1 MSRFG
6 SGHDAAFFFHAPQSA
21 RGAAAG
27 GAGSAVRAGGAQRL
41 SFGLFA
47 AGAAGGAGHGRAA
60 ASERG
65 AGGAC
70 RSFAGAHWGGVSD
83 QLHGG
88 HCAGGGGGA
97 VPAGG
102 RPDGRAAGA
111 DAAAGVVAGH
121 RQCHANQHHR
131 AGFVFSG
138 VSECA
143 GRLSLRDGARRRAG
157 AQPGFAALGVCGLHC
172 GAGGRAFAGDGSA
185 PGFWL
190 QLAGA
195 DCGGADCGGQRAGL
209 SDS

>member
-1 MSRFG
+1 MPFLIRCASWLFAAWPWTGSGKCPSRACRVLMSRFG

-41 SFGLFA
+41 GFGLFA

-88 HCAGGGGGA
+88 HCAGGGGSA

-102 RPDGRAAGA
+102 RPDGRAAGAAAHDSAAGA

-131 AGFVFSG
+131 AGFVFFR
-138 VSECA
+138 C
-143 GRLSLRDGARRRAG
+143 
-157 AQPGFAALGVCGLHC
+157 F
-172 GAGGRAFAGDGSA
+172 
-185 PGFWL
+185 
-190 QLAGA
+190 
-195 DCGGADCGGQRAGL
+195 
-209 SDS
+209 

>member
-1 MSRFG
+1 MPFLIRCASWLFAAWPLTGSGQCPSGACRVLMSRFG

-41 SFGLFA
+41 GFGLFA

-60 ASERG
+60 ASKRG

-131 AGFVFSG
+131 AGFVFFR
-138 VSECA
+138 C
-143 GRLSLRDGARRRAG
+143 
-157 AQPGFAALGVCGLHC
+157 F
-172 GAGGRAFAGDGSA
+172 
-185 PGFWL
+185 
-190 QLAGA
+190 
-195 DCGGADCGGQRAGL
+195 
-209 SDS
+209 